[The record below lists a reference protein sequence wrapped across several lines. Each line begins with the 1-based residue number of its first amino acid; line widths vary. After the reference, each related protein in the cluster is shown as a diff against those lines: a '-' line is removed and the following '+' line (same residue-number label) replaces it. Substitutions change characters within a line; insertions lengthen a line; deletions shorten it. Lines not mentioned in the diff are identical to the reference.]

1 MGVASPDVQA
11 RGRFLTD
18 PVTISLSTTT
28 AASAELKK
36 GAKYIMWA
44 NVAWFFRQ
52 GATGVTA
59 VAATSIPL
67 LAYEK
72 VCFAVTDGTEDIKI
86 AGILS
91 ASTGTAYIVE
101 IS

>member
-1 MGVASPDVQA
+1 MGYPSPDVQA
-11 RGRFLTD
+11 RGRFLTA
-18 PVTISLSTTT
+18 PVTISLTVAT
-28 AASAELKK
+28 AASAALKK
-36 GAKYIMWA
+36 GAKYIVWA
-44 NVAWFFRQ
+44 NVAWFFKQ

-59 VAATSIPL
+59 ALTDIPL

-72 VCFAVTDGTEDIKI
+72 VTIAVTDGTEDIKI

-101 IS
+101 VS